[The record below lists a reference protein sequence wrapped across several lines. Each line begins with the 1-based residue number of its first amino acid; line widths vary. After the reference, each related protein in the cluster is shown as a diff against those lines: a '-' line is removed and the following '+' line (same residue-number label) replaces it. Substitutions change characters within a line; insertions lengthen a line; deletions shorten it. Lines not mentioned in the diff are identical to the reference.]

1 VIFKIYNAKLR
12 DILLKAPVTRGNFV
26 LQILQGRFGGSV
38 LIFIFTQP
46 RGQNFLEIG
55 IFLSYER
62 KKIACK
68 IPSCD
73 ARFGRGRTISYGNEV
88 SLEVL
93 DDHDGNAG
101 SAGGMKSNAEA
112 TKLDESCHLREPFER
127 YLDMSF
133 GVDEYS
139 MAAFSAKEDL
149 GMWMR
154 SLMTH
159 LQVHFIA
166 PCSRSQ

>member
-1 VIFKIYNAKLR
+1 MFFLYHENLYIRTLKVTMIGQGLR
-12 DILLKAPVTRGNFV
+12 CFV
-26 LQILQGRFGGSV
+26 LATSGGRKARPLHCSHSHYRQEENEALLAMASLSSEGSGTIAKGD
-38 LIFIFTQP
+38 LIF
-46 RGQNFLEIG
+46 
-55 IFLSYER
+55 
-62 KKIACK
+62 
-68 IPSCD
+68 
-73 ARFGRGRTISYGNEV
+73 SYGNEV